1 MQNFRN
7 GKHSAV
13 LLVSDLENGAMST
26 ALKTWRIQTEMAPK
40 MAARTIGVSLPT
52 WSRWENGRRPIPP
65 MRVLDIERLT
75 GISRHELR
83 PDLFGPPPQLAEGVV
98 EGGSGEAAAGHG
110 ANVTPEAPVVSA
122 KTDDSFA

>member
-1 MQNFRN
+1 M
-7 GKHSAV
+7 
-13 LLVSDLENGAMST
+13 LIDLKNRLRDRGIRLIEIANS
-26 ALKTWRIQTEMAPK
+26 
-40 MAARTIGVSLPT
+40 IGVNKST
-52 WSRWENGRRPIPP
+52 VTRWAERGVPP
-65 MRVLDIERLT
+65 ERVLDIERLT

-122 KTDDSFA
+122 KTDDGFA